1 MKVILLKS
9 YKNLGRA
16 GELKEVNDGYAR
28 NFLIPQKI
36 VKVADD
42 KSINDFKIQKKQQE
56 KKILKINSIKQE
68 FINKLNQHKIEIIR
82 PANEAGVLFAQVKK
96 DDIAAVLQQYNLPNI
111 DIKISECHIKNIGNH
126 QVEINFPDKTNYQ
139 FVINIKPLKNYEK

>member
-9 YKNLGRA
+9 YKKLGQA
-16 GELKEVNDGYAR
+16 GELKEVSEGYAR

-42 KSINDFKIQKKQQE
+42 KSVKDFKIQKKQHE
-56 KKILKINSIKQE
+56 KKVLKTNAIKQE
-68 FINKLNQHKIEIIR
+68 FIRKLNQQVIDIFR

-96 DDIAAVLQQYNLPNI
+96 EDVLEALKKYNLPNI
-111 DIKISECHIKNIGNH
+111 DIKISDCHFKSLGNH
-126 QVEINFPDKTNYQ
+126 QVNIEFFDKTN
-139 FVINIKPLKNYEK
+139 FKFFINIKSQK

>member
-16 GELKEVNDGYAR
+16 GELKEVNEGYAR

-56 KKILKINSIKQE
+56 KKFLKINAIKQE

-111 DIKISECHIKNIGNH
+111 DIKISECHFKNIGNH

-139 FVINIKPLKNYEK
+139 LVINIKPLKNYEK